1 MEEFE
6 IKEREKKAPSRVS
19 VLMVPERGGDVR
31 SFRTSIDFIVIVV
44 IAFVILIAAG
54 VVYVMHATDREDI
67 LRAENEALRQQLAS
81 LSEDMIVLQA
91 DKENLENELRS
102 ASALLESK
110 SVAEEIEQQT
120 EEMDLNYVPTAL
132 PVSGVVSVPSP
143 YSPED
148 QFITFTTGVGA
159 KVVASADGKVIYS
172 GESVEHGF
180 AVRVDHENGY
190 VTTYYEPSRPAVEE
204 GKVVRRGDTLFE
216 IEGEDQVLTYQ
227 ISYEDAFIDPY
238 TVMDIDG

>member
-1 MEEFE
+1 MEEYE
-6 IKEREKKAPSRVS
+6 IREREKKAPSRVS
-19 VLMVPERGGDVR
+19 VLMVPERGGEVR

-44 IAFVILIAAG
+44 IAFVIFIAAG
-54 VVYVMHATDREDI
+54 VIYVMHSSDRE
-67 LRAENEALRQQLAS
+67 EALRSENDALRQRLAAV
-81 LSEDMIVLQA
+81 SEDMIVLQA
-91 DKENLENELRS
+91 EKENLENELRS

-110 SVAEEIEQQT
+110 SVAEEIKEQT

-132 PVSGVVSVPSP
+132 PVAGVVSVPSP

-148 QFITFTTGVGA
+148 QFITFTTGAGA
-159 KVVASADGKVIYS
+159 KVVATADGKVIYS
-172 GESVEHGF
+172 GESVEHGY

-190 VTTYYEPSRPAVEE
+190 VSTYYEASQPSVEE

-216 IEGEDQVLTYQ
+216 IEGDDQVLTYQ
-227 ISYEDAFIDPY
+227 IAYEDAFIDPY